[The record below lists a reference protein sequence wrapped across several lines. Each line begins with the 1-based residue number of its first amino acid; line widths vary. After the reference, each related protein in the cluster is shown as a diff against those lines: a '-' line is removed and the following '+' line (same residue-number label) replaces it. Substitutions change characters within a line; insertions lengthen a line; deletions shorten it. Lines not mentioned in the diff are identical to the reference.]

1 MCLHLSGCIFFL
13 NYKKFRIFYFSYR
26 PRLGLSNARTP
37 SFQLV
42 MSSEITSSKVEKKYL
57 KVYPATTGGRY
68 ANMISLLSQV
78 VSPDELELSEPT
90 KSEEASFCIQPK
102 ACRVSS
108 PIRFQ
113 QCGFNSKGSGCS
125 LLVFMWCFQIQ
136 LLFKFK

>member
-1 MCLHLSGCIFFL
+1 MDLVRCNFVLTKICGVL
-13 NYKKFRIFYFSYR
+13 FYFSYR

-37 SFQLV
+37 SFQLL